1 MAIIK
6 INKISTDITNLGES
20 NYFNR
25 YWKNLDFDY
34 LQSKIANN
42 YDLEIHHD
50 QKVKVEDQVD
60 PNQIIEDNNSD
71 SDIAL
76 GRIRSWYRG
85 RELSGFSDNI
95 DSYNEFNKI
104 NSKISNE
111 VNNNDDEINS

>member
-1 MAIIK
+1 MGIIQIK
-6 INKISTDITNLGES
+6 KISTDVTNLGES

-34 LQSKIANN
+34 LKNKIANS
-42 YDLEIHHD
+42 YDIEIQDD
-50 QKVKVEDQVD
+50 QKVKIEDQLD
-60 PNQIIEDNNSD
+60 TNQIIEENNSD

-95 DSYNEFNKI
+95 DSYNKFNQI
-104 NSKISNE
+104 NSKISDE
-111 VNNNDDEINS
+111 MNNNDDEINS